1 MQMVMVARARKRG
14 GIGELVGRGRSR
26 GQSAT
31 TEYAEVRGFARP
43 AMLGTSVDEGE
54 DLLARS
60 TRQRAEKERARGRPT
75 GHWGPI
81 VVMQER
87 DRVGSGW

>member
-1 MQMVMVARARKRG
+1 VQMVMVARARKRG
-14 GIGELVGRGRSR
+14 GIGELVGRGFLYGRGR

-75 GHWGPI
+75 GH
-81 VVMQER
+81 
-87 DRVGSGW
+87 

>member
-1 MQMVMVARARKRG
+1 MVMVARARKRG
-14 GIGELVGRGRSR
+14 GIGELVGRGFLYGRGR

-54 DLLARS
+54 D
-60 TRQRAEKERARGRPT
+60 
-75 GHWGPI
+75 
-81 VVMQER
+81 
-87 DRVGSGW
+87 